1 MENQSQ
7 SKKNFKKFKKGID
20 KLQKMWYNI
29 SVLRERDKKI
39 SKGCRLPKCRRKR
52 YSMNAREF
60 HNAILN
66 ADVAEELKAYS
77 KAELEKLDARNAKR
91 KNTPTKAQVANEPI
105 KTALYELVA
114 AAPNGLTASVA
125 AEKMGEGVST
135 QKASALLG
143 QLATAGKLTKSEVKV
158 KGKGKQVLY
167 TVANADEDEGE

>member
-1 MENQSQ
+1 
-7 SKKNFKKFKKGID
+7 
-20 KLQKMWYNI
+20 
-29 SVLRERDKKI
+29 
-39 SKGCRLPKCRRKR
+39 
-52 YSMNAREF
+52 MNAREF

-91 KNTPTKAQVANEPI
+91 KNTPTKTQVANEPI

-143 QLATAGKLTKSEVKV
+143 QLATAGKLNKSEVKV